1 MIIGYSILYV
11 NEDTTIKDVLW
22 ERRVVY
28 SNWEESLKKARERA
42 EKEREENGDNCKYV
56 SLIKSDSQ
64 KNSDKY
70 GSCCIYKIN
79 DKQIGM
85 IGEIFI
91 VPVYNE

>member
-11 NEDTTIKDVLW
+11 NDDTNIKDVLW

-42 EKEREENGDNCKYV
+42 EKEREENGDNCRCV
-56 SLIKSDSQ
+56 SLIKLDSQ
-64 KNSDKY
+64 KNSDNY
-70 GSCCIYKIN
+70 GSCCVYKII